1 MDKKLEERVSRL
13 ERTVNNKNEDTSSIE
28 KWREY
33 SLANQ
38 IVLIRDRLY
47 ACVDDLKNLAD
58 DDQAYEHGMNDED
71 LIEQL
76 DSTVLQL
83 KNAIK
88 AVDSLAWSAN
98 ELENEIE
105 YMID

>member
-1 MDKKLEERVSRL
+1 MNKKLEERVSRL
-13 ERTVNNKNEDTSSIE
+13 ERIVNNKNEDKSAVE

-38 IVLIRDRLY
+38 IVLIKDRLY
-47 ACVDDLKNLAD
+47 ACVEDLKNLAD
-58 DDQAYEHGMNDED
+58 DDQAYKHGMNDED

-83 KNAIK
+83 KNAIE
-88 AVDSLAWSAN
+88 AVDTLAWSAN
-98 ELENEIE
+98 EIEREIE
-105 YMID
+105 YMLD